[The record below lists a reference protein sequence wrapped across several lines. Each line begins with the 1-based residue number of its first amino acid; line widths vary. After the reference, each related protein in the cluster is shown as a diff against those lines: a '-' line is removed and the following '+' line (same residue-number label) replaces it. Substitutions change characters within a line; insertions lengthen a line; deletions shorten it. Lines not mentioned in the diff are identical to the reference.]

1 MPPRPFSGLSGRTSD
16 PGRSRGILQ
25 TRPKPQKASASF
37 LRLVV
42 FIASE
47 ALPADK
53 LPLAAVD
60 DDPFRSFKK
69 TILSSRLAQTPR
81 RSVHRKHAGRRSTD
95 RRHHAR
101 ASLQTVRRALNID
114 MHQFNR
120 AVMPAQE
127 HISSAKLF
135 TNTFFFFVHLHAFP
149 RLDSQCLVA
158 LASVLWSA
166 ACVRVHAFRESIRRG
181 ALLSESAPSEESMTN
196 A

>member
-135 TNTFFFFVHLHAFP
+135 TNTFFFSFIFMLFLVSIPNASWRWRRSFGPLPAFACMHSGNQSDEALCCLRVLHLRKA
-149 RLDSQCLVA
+149 
-158 LASVLWSA
+158 
-166 ACVRVHAFRESIRRG
+166 
-181 ALLSESAPSEESMTN
+181 
-196 A
+196 

>member
-114 MHQFNR
+114 IINSTEQLCLR
-120 AVMPAQE
+120 R
-127 HISSAKLF
+127 
-135 TNTFFFFVHLHAFP
+135 NTFHLPSYSPIHSFFRSSSCFSSSRFP
-149 RLDSQCLVA
+149 MP
-158 LASVLWSA
+158 
-166 ACVRVHAFRESIRRG
+166 RG
-181 ALLSESAPSEESMTN
+181 AGVGPLVRCLRSRACIPGINPTRRSAV
-196 A
+196 